1 MELKGIIIKHFG
13 QCGACSIPLASTDSV
28 SLLAKAITDSI
39 SDLVEVCKSC
49 YGTGRISGSTNA
61 PNCEYC
67 KGYGMLLKGR
77 NI

>member
-39 SDLVEVCKSC
+39 SDLVKVCKSC
-49 YGTGRISGSTNA
+49 YGTGRISGDSDA
-61 PNCEYC
+61 KDCEYC
-67 KGYGMLLKGR
+67 KGCGIILKGEE
-77 NI
+77 